1 MLKFFGGAS
10 HAQDQTTPKATDQRN
25 PFDLLGAGASAS
37 SSAASSRKPSIAP
50 ATTPGAPGAR
60 TPVRPSLSH
69 AASSTRSLGSNAG
82 SEPATPGVTPGGS
95 SRAQPTT
102 GAFSPSLAPLQC
114 RSQRIRVHGKGTD
127 RHGHIGNQEEQ
138 RRDLQK
144 TALSTA
150 RRSWDPPRV
159 IAQTADPQSG
169 QLDSHA
175 PQERAFQ
182 IPETGSSSSYTR
194 DSI

>member
-25 PFDLLGAGASAS
+25 PFDLLGASAS
-37 SSAASSRKPSIAP
+37 SSAASSRKASIAP
-50 ATTPGAPGAR
+50 ATTPGAPGSR

-102 GAFSPSLAPLQC
+102 G
-114 RSQRIRVHGKGTD
+114 SQ
-127 RHGHIGNQEEQ
+127 EQ
-138 RRDLQK
+138 RTDLQK
-144 TALSTA
+144 KLLDCEAVMGPV
-150 RRSWDPPRV
+150 RSHR
-159 IAQTADPQSG
+159 ADC
-169 QLDSHA
+169 
-175 PQERAFQ
+175 
-182 IPETGSSSSYTR
+182 GSAVLAS
-194 DSI
+194 

>member
-25 PFDLLGAGASAS
+25 PFDLLGASAT
-37 SSAASSRKPSIAP
+37 SSAASSRKASIAP

-102 GAFSPSLAPLQC
+102 GAFSPSLAPLPPLE
-114 RSQRIRVHGKGTD
+114 RMYRGTKE
-127 RHGHIGNQEEQ
+127 GYEGQEQ
-138 RRDLQK
+138 
-144 TALSTA
+144 A
-150 RRSWDPPRV
+150 RGGAAEGSAEEAPRLRARSWDPPR
-159 IAQTADPQSG
+159 
-169 QLDSHA
+169 SH
-175 PQERAFQ
+175 R
-182 IPETGSSSSYTR
+182 TDCGSAVWPR
-194 DSI
+194 

>member
-25 PFDLLGAGASAS
+25 PFDLLGAGAGASAS
-37 SSAASSRKPSIAP
+37 SSAASSRKASIAP

-102 GAFSPSLAPLQC
+102 GA
-114 RSQRIRVHGKGTD
+114 HG
-127 RHGHIGNQEEQ
+127 EEQ
-138 RRDLQK
+138 QRDLQK
-144 TALSTA
+144 KLLDCDKVMGPVN
-150 RRSWDPPRV
+150 RSHRTELR
-159 IAQTADPQSG
+159 IRSLAS
-169 QLDSHA
+169 
-175 PQERAFQ
+175 
-182 IPETGSSSSYTR
+182 
-194 DSI
+194 